1 VNKVVQSSDKSP
13 CLDASSQPTHAQ
25 GRAAALTRSAM
36 ADGGKGGDEYLFK
49 VLVVGAVGG
58 GKTSVVRRYVYN
70 NFSENYQAT
79 IGADFALKI
88 IRCKDGNVIR
98 LQLWDIAGQERFGNM
113 TRVYFKGAV
122 GAIVVHDINT
132 LRTKPDTSF
141 DDPRR
146 WKKELDDHVRGS
158 RSASGDA
165 GGVPTLLL
173 ANKADLWPEGSELP
187 TKQLDDFAAEAG
199 FFKWRETSAKKGTNV
214 DEAITLLVEEVMRTQ
229 GVSGQ
234 KDEKYTV
241 VKVGDEAAADGGCC

>member
-1 VNKVVQSSDKSP
+1 
-13 CLDASSQPTHAQ
+13 
-25 GRAAALTRSAM
+25 M
-36 ADGGKGGDEYLFK
+36 ADGHKGGDEYLFK

-70 NFSENYQAT
+70 NFSDNYQAT

-122 GAIVVHDINT
+122 GAIVVHDINKQ
-132 LRTKPDTSF
+132 RKDPETSF

-146 WKKELDDHVRGS
+146 WKKELDDHVGRDS
-158 RSASGDA
+158 RTPRASDTA
-165 GGVPTLLL
+165 GVPTVLL
-173 ANKADLWPEGSELP
+173 ANKVDMWPAGSALP
-187 TKQLDDFAAEAG
+187 RKELDDFAKECG
-199 FFKWRETSAKKGTNV
+199 FFQWCETSAKSGFKV
-214 DEAITLLVEEVMRTQ
+214 DDAITMLVEEVMRTQ

-234 KDEKYTV
+234 SKDEKYTV
-241 VKVGDEAAADGGCC
+241 VKVGDESGAEGGCCA